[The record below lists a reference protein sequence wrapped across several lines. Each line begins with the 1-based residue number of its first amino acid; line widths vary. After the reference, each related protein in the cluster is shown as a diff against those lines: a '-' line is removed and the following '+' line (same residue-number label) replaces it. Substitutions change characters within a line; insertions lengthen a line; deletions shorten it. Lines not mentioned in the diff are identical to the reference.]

1 MHPPKFTIF
10 DTYKLQKPT
19 NIMMPI
25 LC

>member
-1 MHPPKFTIF
+1 MHVPKFTIF

>member
-1 MHPPKFTIF
+1 MHLPKFTIF
-10 DTYKLQKPT
+10 DTYKLQKPA

>member
-1 MHPPKFTIF
+1 MHIPKFTIF
-10 DTYKLQKPT
+10 DTYKPQKPT

>member
-1 MHPPKFTIF
+1 MHLPKFTIF
-10 DTYKLQKPT
+10 ETYKLQKPT